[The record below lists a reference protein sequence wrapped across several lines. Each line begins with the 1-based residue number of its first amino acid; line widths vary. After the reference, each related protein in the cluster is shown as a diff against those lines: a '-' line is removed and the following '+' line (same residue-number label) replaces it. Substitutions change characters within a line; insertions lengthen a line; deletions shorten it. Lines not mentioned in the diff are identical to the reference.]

1 MQKKVKALIISGS
14 ILTGLAMTIGLTM
27 LVGNLS
33 YQPRNGENVT
43 FCAKKI
49 GKTAFLEE
57 KSVKI
62 NNHEFFYYNVIS
74 GKDGSWILLD
84 KTSYII
90 NTDIS
95 YGLRYKNDELIDIKP
110 YAGSKEPVKIPS
122 SDLYPGYSNYEINH
136 GFKLS
141 IKDSIEDES
150 IPNGVNIGVIM
161 HWCQQK

>member
-14 ILTGLAMTIGLTM
+14 ILTGLAMTIGLTV

>member
-1 MQKKVKALIISGS
+1 MQKKAKVLIFSGS
-14 ILTGLAMTIGLTM
+14 ILMGLAMTFGLTV
-27 LVGNLS
+27 LIGNLS

-57 KSVKI
+57 KSVII

-110 YAGSKEPVKIPS
+110 YAGSKDPVKIPS

-136 GFKLS
+136 GFRLS
-141 IKDSIEDES
+141 IKDSIEDDS

>member
-14 ILTGLAMTIGLTM
+14 ILTGLAMTVGLTV

-90 NTDIS
+90 NTDI
-95 YGLRYKNDELIDIKP
+95 GFGFRYKNDEFVDIKS
-110 YAGSKEPVKIPS
+110 YAGGKEPVKIPS
-122 SDLYPGYSNYEINH
+122 SYLYPGYANYEING
-136 GFKLS
+136 GFKLT
-141 IKDSIEDES
+141 IKETIDDKDIQ
-150 IPNGVNIGVIM
+150 NGINIGVIM
-161 HWCQQK
+161 HWC

>member
-14 ILTGLAMTIGLTM
+14 ILTGLAMTIGLTV
-27 LVGNLS
+27 LIGSLTC
-33 YQPRNGENVT
+33 QPRNGGNVA

-49 GKTAFLEE
+49 GKTPFLRE
-57 KSVKI
+57 KNIKI
-62 NNHEFFYYNVIS
+62 NDHEFTYYNVIS
-74 GKDGSWILLD
+74 GNDGSWILLD
-84 KTSYII
+84 KTSYIV

-141 IKDSIEDES
+141 IKDSIEDDS